1 MFPCEDRMSRLKV
14 QRFNHGWYRSPRPD
28 ERAEECAP
36 ARAPGDPLGGDK
48 LITFIPPRS
57 FMRRMIRPALRLLC
71 LSLLCTFTA
80 RCLLA
85 QDAPPSPNL
94 IGMSIEDLLEID
106 VDSVYGASGYKQ
118 KVTEAPASITIITS
132 DDIRKYGY
140 RTLAEILQS
149 VPGFYVSYDRN
160 YSYLG
165 IRGFGRPGDY
175 NSRVLLLVDGHR
187 SNDNI
192 YEQALI
198 GTEFPIDVDLIDRV
212 EVIRGPNSSLYVASA
227 FLGVINVITKRA
239 RNASNLTASGE
250 LASYGTF
257 KTHVS
262 YGNRFRNGLEMLLSS
277 SFYDSQGHQRLY
289 FPEFDAPGT
298 NHGIAHDVDG
308 DQYRQVFANLSFHGL
323 ALQGV
328 YGWRKKVIPTAS
340 FGTIFNDPGSR
351 TIDVRGYL
359 DLKYDHK
366 FGSDWGYRARLY
378 YDQYSYDGSYPYD
391 KSQSGGPSRVVN
403 RDLGAGQWWGAEFDV
418 SKKLWDKQTL
428 IVGTEYRDNF
438 QQDQENYDLQPFFQY
453 LNDRR
458 TSSIWAVYAQ
468 DSIPLRSNLVL
479 DLGLRYDHYS
489 TFGGTTNP
497 RAALIYSPF
506 AKTTLKLLYGQAFRA
521 PNAYELYDYG
531 AGSEPNPHLK
541 PETVRTT
548 ELVLEQSLQHN
559 FHLTASGYFYP
570 IRGLISQQEDPS
582 TGLIVY
588 RNSERVN
595 MQGLELALK
604 KKLPFG
610 LEAGGS
616 FSLQTAK
623 EGSTGSPLPN
633 SPHGL
638 AHANLSVPLLH
649 KQLFASMNL
658 TYVSRRRTVEG
669 NYAGAYVVPSLT
681 LFSRKAARGWE
692 VSVSIYNIF
701 DQSYGDPAGEEH
713 RQAVIYQDGRNFRV
727 KVGYHF

>member
-1 MFPCEDRMSRLKV
+1 MSRLRV
-14 QRFNHGWYRSPRPD
+14 RRFDRGWHRLPLPD
-28 ERAEECAP
+28 ERAAQCAP
-36 ARAPGDPLGGDK
+36 VGAPGESLGGDK
-48 LITFIPPRS
+48 SIAFTLPQS
-57 FMRRMIRPALRLLC
+57 FARRMTRPALRLLC
-71 LSLLCTFTA
+71 LSLVCTFTSK
-80 RCLLA
+80 CLLA
-85 QDAPPSPNL
+85 QDAPPPPNL
-94 IGMSIEDLLEID
+94 IGMSIEDLLKID
-106 VDSVYGASGYKQ
+106 IDSVYGASGYKQ
-118 KVTEAPASITIITS
+118 KVTEAPASITIITA

-140 RTLAEILQS
+140 RTLADILQS

-175 NSRVLLLVDGHR
+175 NSRILLLVDGHR
-187 SNDNI
+187 LNDNV
-192 YEQALI
+192 YDQALI

-239 RNASNLTASGE
+239 RNSTNLTASGE
-250 LASYGTF
+250 LARYGTF
-257 KTHVS
+257 KTRVS
-262 YGNRFRNGLEMLLSS
+262 YGYRFHNGLEMLLSS
-277 SFYDSQGHQRLY
+277 SFYDSQGHERLY
-289 FPEFDAPGT
+289 FPEFDSPVT
-298 NHGIAHDVDG
+298 NNGIAQDCDG
-308 DQYRQVFANLSFHGL
+308 DQYRQVFANLSYHGF
-323 ALQGV
+323 ALQGI
-328 YGWRKKVIPTAS
+328 YGWRKKGIPTAS
-340 FGTIFNDPGSR
+340 FGTIFNDPGER
-351 TIDVRGYL
+351 TIDARGYL
-359 DLKYDHK
+359 DLKYDHQ

-391 KSQSGGPSRVVN
+391 VSQSGGPSRVVN

-458 TSSIWAVYAQ
+458 TSNIWAVYAQ

-489 TFGGTTNP
+489 TFGGTTHP

-506 AKTTLKLLYGQAFRA
+506 EKTTLKLLYGQAFRA
-521 PNAYELYDYG
+521 PTAYELYEYG
-531 AGSEPNPHLK
+531 GGSEPNPHLK

-548 ELVLEQSLQHN
+548 ELVLEQSLQHD
-559 FHLTASGYFYP
+559 FRLTASGYFYP
-570 IRGLISQQEDPS
+570 IRGLISQQEDPA

-588 RNSERVN
+588 RNSASIN

-604 KKLPFG
+604 KKLPSG

-616 FSLQTAK
+616 FSFQAAK
-623 EGSTGSPLPN
+623 NGNTGSPLPN
-633 SPHGL
+633 SPHEL

-649 KQLFASMNL
+649 KQLFVSMNL
-658 TYVSRRRTVEG
+658 AYVSRRRTLGG

-681 LFSRKAARGWE
+681 LFSRNASRGWE
-692 VSVSIYNIF
+692 VSASIYNIF
-701 DQSYGDPAGEEH
+701 DQSYGDPGGEEH
-713 RQAVIYQDGRNFRV
+713 RQDLICQDGRSFRV
-727 KVGYHF
+727 KVGYQF